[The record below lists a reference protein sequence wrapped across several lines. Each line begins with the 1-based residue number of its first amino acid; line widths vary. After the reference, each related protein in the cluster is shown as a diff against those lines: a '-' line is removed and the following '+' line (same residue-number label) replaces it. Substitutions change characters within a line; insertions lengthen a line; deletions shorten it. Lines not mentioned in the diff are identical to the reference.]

1 MNAEER
7 KELIDRI
14 ANKVIDKIYASEGG
28 AGESWIRQLLIYGDS
43 IRGYA
48 NMSDE
53 ELEKLHKEIF
63 DDNE

>member
-7 KELIDRI
+7 EESIDRI
-14 ANKVIDKIYASEGG
+14 ANKVIDNIYAAEGG
-28 AGESWIRQLLIYGDS
+28 GELWIRELLIYGDN

-53 ELEKLHKEIF
+53 ELKELHKEIF
-63 DDNE
+63 DSE